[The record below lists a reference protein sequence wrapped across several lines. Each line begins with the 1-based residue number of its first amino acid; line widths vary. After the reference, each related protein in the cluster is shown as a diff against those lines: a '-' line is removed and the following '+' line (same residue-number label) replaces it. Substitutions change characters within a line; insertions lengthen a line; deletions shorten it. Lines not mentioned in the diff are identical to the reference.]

1 MNNNINVPVMN
12 NQNQKLKVPNN
23 KSKTTSED
31 ILHLS
36 IEEVSISDYSE
47 HWEKAIFKL
56 SDEIRGKPTLVNE
69 AKEDLVVVIPK
80 KDNPRY
86 KQLEKYNESHFSY
99 NRVAVELLIRNK
111 EFISTLNDLNEAE
124 RVLEANDFC
133 NDDAMSRFKEAF
145 FILKQD
151 FGYDISDKIKLYNLP
166 YFNKKLTKLLDD
178 YYLINNPPY
187 INDLEN
193 GINKVINYYFNK
205 RKLYLLRNP
214 IYVEIENL
222 SENEAKYFKDDIY
235 VKIDED
241 NYVSYKFFLQNTSNI
256 KRLDDKF
263 YDLKENNIIIDSEEE
278 ISKIKNNKLLAIKIK
293 INEQEFFHPFED
305 GNLSIEFLDKDFIAS
320 IPEVDKLKLIS
331 QIQRKS
337 DIQVNIPILNIDCS
351 KYVNI
356 LINLDTPD
364 EILLKDIKLLK
375 ESKSKIKTINEVLNG
390 EKEKTNSIKFKK
402 SLKLSSQVN
411 QIKESLYLYDICE
424 IIMKEAKEKQ
434 NKIEEEIKKNTS
446 NQKYIKT
453 QTSLYDENEIYK
465 ALSKHLKIKP
475 ATIKEKVSLITE
487 LLKKENIQNI
497 ILGNVN

>member
-1 MNNNINVPVMN
+1 M
-12 NQNQKLKVPNN
+12 PNN

-36 IEEVSISDYSE
+36 IEEVSISYYSE

-56 SDEIRGKPTLVNE
+56 SDEKRQKLNLANE

-205 RKLYLLRNP
+205 RKL
-214 IYVEIENL
+214 
-222 SENEAKYFKDDIY
+222 
-235 VKIDED
+235 
-241 NYVSYKFFLQNTSNI
+241 
-256 KRLDDKF
+256 
-263 YDLKENNIIIDSEEE
+263 
-278 ISKIKNNKLLAIKIK
+278 
-293 INEQEFFHPFED
+293 
-305 GNLSIEFLDKDFIAS
+305 
-320 IPEVDKLKLIS
+320 
-331 QIQRKS
+331 
-337 DIQVNIPILNIDCS
+337 
-351 KYVNI
+351 
-356 LINLDTPD
+356 
-364 EILLKDIKLLK
+364 
-375 ESKSKIKTINEVLNG
+375 
-390 EKEKTNSIKFKK
+390 
-402 SLKLSSQVN
+402 
-411 QIKESLYLYDICE
+411 
-424 IIMKEAKEKQ
+424 
-434 NKIEEEIKKNTS
+434 
-446 NQKYIKT
+446 
-453 QTSLYDENEIYK
+453 
-465 ALSKHLKIKP
+465 
-475 ATIKEKVSLITE
+475 
-487 LLKKENIQNI
+487 
-497 ILGNVN
+497 

>member
-1 MNNNINVPVMN
+1 
-12 NQNQKLKVPNN
+12 
-23 KSKTTSED
+23 
-31 ILHLS
+31 
-36 IEEVSISDYSE
+36 
-47 HWEKAIFKL
+47 
-56 SDEIRGKPTLVNE
+56 
-69 AKEDLVVVIPK
+69 
-80 KDNPRY
+80 
-86 KQLEKYNESHFSY
+86 
-99 NRVAVELLIRNK
+99 
-111 EFISTLNDLNEAE
+111 
-124 RVLEANDFC
+124 
-133 NDDAMSRFKEAF
+133 MSRFKEAF

-151 FGYDISDKIKLYNLP
+151 FGYDISDQYKLYNLP

-205 RKLYLLRNP
+205 RKLYLLRKP
-214 IYVEIENL
+214 ICVEIENL
-222 SENEAKYFKDDIY
+222 SENEAKCFKDDIY
-235 VKIDED
+235 VKTDEN
-241 NYVSYKFFLQNTSNI
+241 NYISYKFFLQNTSNI

-263 YDLKENNIIIDSEEE
+263 YDLKENNIIIDSAEEE
-278 ISKIKNNKLLAIKIK
+278 IYKPKNYKFLAIKIK
-293 INEQEFFHPFED
+293 INGQEVFHRFED
-305 GNLSIEFLDKDFIAS
+305 GNLSIELLDKDFITS
-320 IPEVDKLKLIS
+320 IPEIDKLKLIS

-337 DIQVNIPILNIDCS
+337 NIEFNIPILNIDCS

-364 EILLKDIKLLK
+364 EILLKDIKRLK
-375 ESKSKIKTINEVLNG
+375 ESTSKIKTINEVLNG

-424 IIMKEAKEKQ
+424 IIMKEAQIKQ
-434 NKIEEEIKKNTS
+434 TKIGEEIKKNTS
-446 NQKYIKT
+446 KHKYIKT

>member
-1 MNNNINVPVMN
+1 M
-12 NQNQKLKVPNN
+12 PNN

-36 IEEVSISDYSE
+36 IEEVSISYYSE
-47 HWEKAIFKL
+47 HWEKATFKL
-56 SDEIRGKPTLVNE
+56 SDEKRQKLNLANE

-214 IYVEIENL
+214 ICVEIENL
-222 SENEAKYFKDDIY
+222 SENEAKCFKDDIY
-235 VKIDED
+235 VKTDED
-241 NYVSYKFFLQNTSNI
+241 NYVSYKSFLQDASNI

-263 YDLKENNIIIDSEEE
+263 YDLKENNIIIDSAEEE
-278 ISKIKNNKLLAIKIK
+278 IYKPKNYKFLAIKIK
-293 INEQEFFHPFED
+293 INGQEVFHLLED
-305 GNLSIEFLDKDFIAS
+305 GNLSIELLDKDFIAS
-320 IPEVDKLKLIS
+320 IPEIDKLNLIS

-337 DIQVNIPILNIDCS
+337 NIEFNIPILNIDCS

-364 EILLKDIKLLK
+364 EILLKDIKRLK
-375 ESKSKIKTINEVLNG
+375 ESTSKIKTINEVLNG

-424 IIMKEAKEKQ
+424 IIMKEAQIKQ
-434 NKIEEEIKKNTS
+434 TKIGEEIKKNTS
-446 NQKYIKT
+446 KHKYIKT

>member
-1 MNNNINVPVMN
+1 MT
-12 NQNQKLKVPNN
+12 NN

-36 IEEVSISDYSE
+36 IEEVSISYYSE
-47 HWEKAIFKL
+47 HWEKATFKL
-56 SDEIRGKPTLVNE
+56 SDEKRQKLNLANE

-166 YFNKKLTKLLDD
+166 YFNKKLTKLPDD

-205 RKLYLLRNP
+205 RKLYLLRKP
-214 IYVEIENL
+214 ICVEIENL
-222 SENEAKYFKDDIY
+222 SENEAKCFKDDIY
-235 VKIDED
+235 VKTDEN
-241 NYVSYKFFLQNTSNI
+241 NYISYKFFLQNTSNI

-305 GNLSIEFLDKDFIAS
+305 GSLSIEFLDKDFIAS
-320 IPEVDKLKLIS
+320 IPEIDKLKLIS

-364 EILLKDIKLLK
+364 EILLKDIKRLK
-375 ESKSKIKTINEVLNG
+375 ESTSKIKTINEVLNG

-402 SLKLSSQVN
+402 SLKLTSQVN

-465 ALSKHLKIKP
+465 ALSKHLEITQ
-475 ATIKEKVSLITE
+475 ATIKEKVSLITK

-497 ILGNVN
+497 ILGNIN